1 MPDSPSRA
9 AVYAP
14 TRPPPEPATMT
25 SVSSRQVVTPS
36 LWMTSIPPSRE
47 SEEHSVMSH
56 RIKDGRDMT
65 LQADTDEIRQIEAEA
80 APSRFARGW
89 HCLGLTRDLGDG
101 PRTPA

>member
-1 MPDSPSRA
+1 
-9 AVYAP
+9 
-14 TRPPPEPATMT
+14 
-25 SVSSRQVVTPS
+25 
-36 LWMTSIPPSRE
+36 
-47 SEEHSVMSH
+47 MSH

-101 PRTPA
+101 TGTPA